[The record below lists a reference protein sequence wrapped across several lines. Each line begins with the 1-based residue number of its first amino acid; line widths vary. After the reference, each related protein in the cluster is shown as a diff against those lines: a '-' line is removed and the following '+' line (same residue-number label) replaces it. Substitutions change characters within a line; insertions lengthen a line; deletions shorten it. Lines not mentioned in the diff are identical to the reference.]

1 MIERSSHRITLVL
14 LALLLVI
21 TSTAMYFA
29 ILVDM
34 KVVQM
39 VRAEGILVVGVLAN
53 LLSLWAYNRSQ
64 KILVDG
70 KLSSLINAAYQI
82 AFIVAFAVSLL
93 FITAT
98 FFWPYSLLD
107 L

>member
-1 MIERSSHRITLVL
+1 MIERSSHRIALVL

-21 TSTAMYFA
+21 ASIAMYFA

-39 VRAEGILVVGVLAN
+39 VRAESILVVGVLAN

-64 KILVDG
+64 KISVHG

-82 AFIVAFAVSLL
+82 AFIVAFGVSLL
-93 FITAT
+93 FITAI

>member
-1 MIERSSHRITLVL
+1 MIERSSHRIALVL

-21 TSTAMYFA
+21 TSIAMYFA

-39 VRAEGILVVGVLAN
+39 VRAESILVVGVLAN

-64 KILVDG
+64 KISVHG

-93 FITAT
+93 FITAI